1 MMSIPYAIALI
12 PARGGS
18 KRIPRK
24 NLLPLAG
31 LPLVAHSI
39 RHAIAAHAVSEV
51 YVSTDDPEIAD
62 VARTFGAEVVMRPA
76 ELASDQAI
84 SESALLHALDD
95 RARRGLPDPE
105 LVVFLQPTSPVRRFD
120 DIDRA
125 IAQLLQAGADS
136 LFSAC
141 EHNRLIWGIKDGQPY
156 SLNYDFCKRQREQEM
171 AIQFHENGS
180 IYVFRPWVLRQF
192 NNRLGGKITV
202 YEMDYWSS
210 FQIDTP
216 EHVELCE
223 WIMRRPEYQS
233 PIPWPPRIE
242 LVVFD
247 FDGVMTDNT
256 VVVSDDS
263 GEAVVCHRGD
273 GWGIA

>member
-62 VARTFGAEVVMRPA
+62 VARTFGAEVVMRPT
-76 ELASDQAI
+76 ELAGDQAT

-105 LVVFLQPTSPVRRFD
+105 LVVFLQPTSPVRRLPLNARSRSCP
-120 DIDRA
+120 IILPRK
-125 IAQLLQAGADS
+125 IQKPGPGGRVEWTVG
-136 LFSAC
+136 SAS
-141 EHNRLIWGIKDGQPY
+141 ESNI
-156 SLNYDFCKRQREQEM
+156 
-171 AIQFHENGS
+171 FHGKEN
-180 IYVFRPWVLRQF
+180 
-192 NNRLGGKITV
+192 
-202 YEMDYWSS
+202 
-210 FQIDTP
+210 
-216 EHVELCE
+216 
-223 WIMRRPEYQS
+223 
-233 PIPWPPRIE
+233 
-242 LVVFD
+242 
-247 FDGVMTDNT
+247 
-256 VVVSDDS
+256 
-263 GEAVVCHRGD
+263 
-273 GWGIA
+273 